1 MNIKKILAPTDLSE
15 LSRAGLRYAL
25 ELGKSEGAEVLVYN
39 VVEPPQEWL
48 DRHDE
53 FYTVDRLIEKH
64 KNILGRF
71 LKLAVGDLLPQVSVR
86 QEVGFGV
93 SYKTIVEKAEEEKA
107 DLIVMS
113 TRGSTGL
120 SHALI
125 GSVTEKVVRT
135 ASCPVLSIHPTEEST
150 SAGVGAA

>member
-1 MNIKKILAPTDLSE
+1 MKVKKILAPTDLSE

-39 VVEPPQEWL
+39 VVGPSQERL
-48 DRHDE
+48 DRH
-53 FYTVDRLIEKH
+53 
-64 KNILGRF
+64 
-71 LKLAVGDLLPQVSVR
+71 
-86 QEVGFGV
+86 
-93 SYKTIVEKAEEEKA
+93 KA

-113 TRGSTGL
+113 THGSTGL
-120 SHALI
+120 SHAQI

-135 ASCPVLSIHPTEEST
+135 AICPVLSIHPTEEST